1 MRSFARHVPQ
11 PRRGIFSRD
20 PGLLL
25 ILAASVLAAAG
36 GAFVLD
42 WYRRPPPVP
51 PSPPGPSFL
60 YPDRGPDGWAYVLPP
75 GTVAP
80 PFTLQDF
87 RTGESVSLYD
97 FRGHRPVV
105 LLFGSFG

>member
-1 MRSFARHVPQ
+1 MHLFPRHVPQ
-11 PRRGIFSRD
+11 PRRGFFFRD
-20 PGLLL
+20 RGLLL
-25 ILAASVLAAAG
+25 ILTASVLAAAG
-36 GAFVLD
+36 GTFALD
-42 WYRRPPPVP
+42 WYRKSRPVP

-60 YPDRGPDGWAYVLPP
+60 YPNRGPDGWAYVRAP
-75 GTVAP
+75 GTAAP

-87 RTGESVSLYD
+87 LTGEKVSLND